1 LQHSPPTHRSMI
13 AKQSSSYARSK
24 RRGSRSNG
32 GHDDTDIIKILARH
46 GVRVQGRLTN
56 AAMHVFLQEQKKRD
70 CKFRIGKK
78 RRQDLI
84 AKIRALDQ
92 HTPTVEEPREDNE
105 HGEEEEV
112 VEEGTHDDQ
121 LERERERERRKM
133 GLTAGLVKKRKKRV
147 RTRRRNMTTR
157 KRKRA
162 TTTQHLP
169 GGVPCHP

>member
-1 LQHSPPTHRSMI
+1 MGLMYTRCARKHASSLQHSPPTHRSMI

-121 LERERERERRKM
+121 LERERER
-133 GLTAGLVKKRKKRV
+133 
-147 RTRRRNMTTR
+147 
-157 KRKRA
+157 
-162 TTTQHLP
+162 
-169 GGVPCHP
+169 GGRWG